1 LTTLPKRLKKSS
13 RYRSAMI
20 AFTLSVAGRGM
31 ARALVIDP
39 TFDTSITS
47 DPNAAVIEAAIEATI
62 QRVEADIANPITVS
76 IDFQE
81 MTTGLGQSQTTTY
94 SESYSSYRSWL
105 ANYQTLSAND
115 TTALSTLPIQAAN
128 PVNGS
133 TLMTIAAP
141 ILRALGQTE
150 AGGLTSNGNSGGTF
164 DGVIG
169 LNTSI
174 MNLSRTGTQNAGYYD
189 LQAVAGHE
197 IDEVLGIGGTGSVL
211 ASGDGTPPAT
221 TAGVLDLFRYSA
233 PGVRSFNLSPTS
245 NAYFSINGGTTNLV
259 YFDQNNE
266 GADFSDWGNGTPNA
280 EAGNTPPQLQ
290 DSFGTPGA
298 DTNIGVNELTALDVV
313 GYNLIS
319 YLTWNPT
326 GGTSSTPVDG
336 SGTWTTASGSVWWN
350 GTSNSVWSNSTVQNA
365 QFGTAP
371 AGAPSTTPY
380 TVTLGSQI
388 TVGTLTF
395 ANQNYT
401 INGDVG
407 GMYSLTINN
416 GIFAEVNATINA
428 PVILGGAN
436 SWNAN
441 AGVTLTVGGAISG
454 GFGITVTGP
463 GTVLL
468 KGTNSYSGATTISAG
483 TLQFAKTVAMSASS
497 AITVGIGGTLA
508 VNAGGTGEFTTGA
521 SGSGSIGGLLSTVIF
536 DSGSYFGIDT
546 TNAVGSLT
554 YSSNITNSGL
564 GIVKLGTGTLI
575 LSGTNIYTGGTIVN
589 AGTLTAQGAS
599 ALGAIIGPLA
609 VNNPNTG
616 AGTATILNLS
626 TTAATT
632 TGSLSGTIAT
642 PSSGTNSATIN
653 LGGSQAFTVNQTVSG
668 EYTGVIAGSGSLTL
682 GSAST
687 STLTLSGANTYNGT
701 TTISGGTLQYAQ
713 KVAMSASSA
722 VTVASGATLAVN
734 AGGTGE
740 FTSGTSG
747 VGTIGGLLSGLGGQ
761 TGSTVTFASGS
772 YLGIDTTNAVGSL
785 TYSGNITNPIGLIKL
800 GTGTL
805 ALTGT
810 NTYTGSTTIAVG
822 TLTAGVANALPSN
835 TAVTIGTAAT
845 TAALLNTGGFAQ
857 TISSLTIYAPAYTD
871 GTPTIV
877 VNVGTGTLGI
887 HGNISLLDSTGSDGA
902 GANQAAEIAAG
913 TGGTIDLGAAVR
925 TITVAGQNNGV
936 TPGDLVI
943 NAIIANGGINFTGNP
958 SSAFATPT
966 GLTLGASAPNTY
978 AGGTTVNAG
987 TLNVASTTTLGAI
1000 TGALTL
1006 NTGTADSAVI
1016 LNSSQTIGS
1025 LQTGTLGAGA
1035 ATVNLNGSAVAL
1047 TVNQTASTITYA
1059 GAISGP
1065 GSLIKAGAGRFVLS
1079 GVNTY
1084 TGATTVQAGTLIV
1097 SGSISGSATMVES
1110 GGVLGGTGSVGN
1122 VEAQSGG
1129 SLEPGLTAAG
1139 PSLSAFSATGFTW
1152 DGGANLF
1159 YPLSTTSNA
1168 SAELSLGTGALTEG
1182 AAGAYT
1188 FLFQGGGE
1196 AGQTYDLINFGS
1208 TTFTSASQFTA
1219 TDLAAGL
1226 HGTFTLTGG
1235 ELSVQLAVPEPSA
1248 PAALLC
1254 GAGLLLGLRRFRR
1267 PAEQQE

>member
-1 LTTLPKRLKKSS
+1 MKKSS
-13 RYRSAMI
+13 RHRSAII
-20 AFTLSVAGRGM
+20 AFSLSVAGREM

-39 TFDTSITS
+39 TFDTTITNS
-47 DPNAAVIEAAIEATI
+47 PNAAAIEAGIEATI
-62 QRVEADIANPITVS
+62 QRVEAEIANPITVS
-76 IDFQE
+76 IDFQA

-105 ANYQTLSAND
+105 ANNQTLSAND
-115 TTALSTLPIQAAN
+115 TTALATLPNQAAN

-133 TLMTIAAP
+133 TIMTIASP

-150 AGGLTSNGNSGGTF
+150 AGGLTSNGNSGGSF

-174 MNLSRTGTQNAGYYD
+174 MNLSRTGTQNGGYYD

-211 ASGDGTPPAT
+211 ASGDGSPPTT

-233 PGVRSFNLSPTS
+233 PSVRSFNLSPTV

-280 EAGNTPPQLQ
+280 EAGNSPPQLQ

-326 GGTSSTPVDG
+326 GGTSTTPVDG
-336 SGTWTTASGSVWWN
+336 SGTWTTASGSIWWN
-350 GTSNSVWSNSTVQNA
+350 GTSNSVWSNTTVQNA

-371 AGAPSTTPY
+371 TGAPSTTPY

-401 INGDVG
+401 INGDAG

-483 TLQFAKTVAMSASS
+483 TLQFAKTVAMSGSS
-497 AITVGIGGTLA
+497 AVTVDMGGTLA
-508 VNAGGTGEFTTGA
+508 VNAGGTGEFTSGA
-521 SGSGSIGGLLSTVIF
+521 SGSGSIGGLLSTVSF

-575 LSGTNIYTGGTIVN
+575 LSGANTYSGGTTVN
-589 AGTLTAQGAS
+589 AGTLTALGAS
-599 ALGAIIGPLA
+599 GLGATTGPLA

-616 AGTATILNLS
+616 TGTATVLNLS
-626 TTAATT
+626 ATAATT

-653 LGGSQAFTVNQTVSG
+653 LAGSQAFTVNQTVNG
-668 EYTGVIAGSGSLTL
+668 EYSGVIAGSGSLTL

-687 STLTLSGANTYNGT
+687 STLTLSGANTYNGA
-701 TTISGGTLQYAQ
+701 TTISAGTLQFAQ
-713 KVAMSASSA
+713 KVAMSGSSA

-740 FTSGTSG
+740 FASGTSG

-761 TGSTVTFASGS
+761 SGSTVSFASGS

-805 ALTGT
+805 VLSGT

-822 TLTAGVANALPSN
+822 TLTAGVANALPSS

-845 TAALLNTGGFAQ
+845 TVALLNTGGFAQ
-857 TISSLTIYAPAYTD
+857 TISGLTIYAPAYTD

-877 VNVGTGTLGI
+877 VNVGTGTLAL

-902 GANQAAEIAAG
+902 GSNQAAEIAAG
-913 TGGTIDLGAAVR
+913 TGGALDLGGAVR

-958 SSAFATPT
+958 SSTFATPT

-987 TLNVASTTTLGAI
+987 TLNVAATTTLGAI

-1016 LNSSQTIGS
+1016 LNSSQTVGS

-1047 TVNQTASTITYA
+1047 TVNQTASTTYA
-1059 GAISGP
+1059 GGITGN
-1065 GSLIKAGAGRFVLS
+1065 GSLLKAGTGSLTLS
-1079 GVNTY
+1079 GTNTY
-1084 TGATTVQAGTLIV
+1084 TGTTTVQAGALIV
-1097 SGSISGSATMVES
+1097 SGSISGSATTVES
-1110 GGVLGGTGSVGN
+1110 GGTLGGTGSAGS

-1129 SLEPGLTAAG
+1129 NLEPGLTAAG
-1139 PSLSAFSATGFTW
+1139 PSLGVLTASSFTW
-1152 DGGANLF
+1152 DGGAKLLF
-1159 YPLSTTSNA
+1159 DLSPTSNV
-1168 SAELSLGTGALTEG
+1168 SAQLSLSTGALTEG
-1182 AAGAYT
+1182 QSGAYAFD
-1188 FLFQGGGE
+1188 FLGGGE

-1208 TTFTSASQFTA
+1208 KTFTSASQFTA

-1226 HGTFTLTGG
+1226 HGTFTLTNN
-1235 ELSVQLAVPEPSA
+1235 ELSVQLLAVPEPSA
-1248 PAALLC
+1248 AAALVW

-1267 PAEQQE
+1267 DAHG